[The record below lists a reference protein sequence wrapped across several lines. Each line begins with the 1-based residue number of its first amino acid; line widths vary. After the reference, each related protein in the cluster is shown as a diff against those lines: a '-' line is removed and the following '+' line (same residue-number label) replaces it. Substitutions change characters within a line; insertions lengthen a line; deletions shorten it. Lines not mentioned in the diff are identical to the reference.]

1 MDDLLTLNNLLALLT
16 LTVLEIVLGID
27 NIVFVAILT
36 GRLPKDKQPRA
47 RSLGLGMALLTRILL
62 LLAINW
68 VIHLTRPLFTILTRD
83 FSGRDLVLI
92 GGGLFL
98 LAKSTYEIRDTLAEA
113 RKGSDVRKP
122 VQSVAA
128 AIVQIGLLDI
138 IFSLDSVITAVGM
151 AEEVIVMIAAIVIAM
166 VIMLIFSGPVS
177 KFIEKNPPIKMLAL
191 SFLILIGVTLMA
203 EGLGTHV
210 SKGYIY
216 FAMGFS
222 LGVEVLNLRWNKKR
236 QQAETERASK
246 LADQPGDEL
255 EQKDE

>member
-1 MDDLLTLNNLLALLT
+1 VDDLLTLNNLLALLT

-128 AIVQIGLLDI
+128 AVVQIGLLDI

-166 VIMLIFSGPVS
+166 GIMLIFSGPVS

-246 LADQPGDEL
+246 LADQPRDEL

>member
-36 GRLPKDKQPRA
+36 GRLPKDKQPMA
-47 RSLGLGMALLTRILL
+47 RRLGLGMAMVTRILL

-98 LAKSTYEIRDTLAEA
+98 LAKSTYEIRDTLEEA
-113 RKGSDVRKP
+113 HQGPDDVKP

-128 AIVQIGLLDI
+128 AVVQIGLLDI

-151 AEEVIVMIAAIVIAM
+151 AEEVIVMIAAIVVAM
-166 VIMLIFSGPVS
+166 IIMLVFSGSVS

-222 LGVEVLNLRWNKKR
+222 LGVEILNLRWNKKR
-236 QQAETERASK
+236 QQADMERASK
-246 LADQPGDEL
+246 LAGQPRDEL

>member
-1 MDDLLTLNNLLALLT
+1 VDDLLTLNNLLALLT